1 MLYLLFISTR
11 IELRVKKAGG
21 HRSREPSFGE
31 VRFSYSENSKISCSK
46 LKKMVCLKCLIPVVV
61 VSKTFVMFV

>member
-1 MLYLLFISTR
+1 MYFLFICR

-31 VRFSYSENSKISCSK
+31 VGHIVPS
-46 LKKMVCLKCLIPVVV
+46 VVV
-61 VSKTFVMFV
+61 WACLGLVLHMGLTSLHLGQNCPRKITKTR

>member
-1 MLYLLFISTR
+1 MVYLLFISR

-31 VRFSYSENSKISCSK
+31 VSCQFK
-46 LKKMVCLKCLIPVVV
+46 
-61 VSKTFVMFV
+61 

>member
-1 MLYLLFISTR
+1 MYFLFVSR

-31 VRFSYSENSKISCSK
+31 VRHI
-46 LKKMVCLKCLIPVVV
+46 VPGVVV
-61 VSKTFVMFV
+61 WPCLMGWCLT

>member
-1 MLYLLFISTR
+1 MPTDKVASTLCSRLLREIIYFFLISR

-31 VRFSYSENSKISCSK
+31 VG
-46 LKKMVCLKCLIPVVV
+46 LIVPDIVPGQIGRAHV
-61 VSKTFVMFV
+61 